1 MYQTLECLALRT
13 VRYDDRRSIVA
24 AWSRQL
30 GRLSLAVPDGSG
42 REARRRRALM
52 MPLSLFAGEVDIRP
66 GRDIHAIRDVRPLA
80 VAAETAS
87 DPAKSVV
94 ALFLAEALERL
105 LRIPAADE
113 TLTAFIFDAV
123 GRLNRLGSAAAVA
136 NFPIIFL
143 SRLAAYLG
151 IAPDPKQW
159 RPGSWL
165 DLMEGIYR
173 STPPMSGPYLDP
185 AQSAVA
191 AMVGRLGFDSGRR
204 LRLPRPLRREIL
216 DRILEYYTL
225 HYTRLDNLNSL
236 PVVKDIF

>member
-80 VAAETAS
+80 VATDTAS

-113 TLTAFIFDAV
+113 ALTAFIFDAV

-151 IAPDPKQW
+151 IAPDPTQW

-165 DLMEGIYR
+165 DLAEGIYR
-173 STPPMSGPYLDP
+173 TTPPTSGPYLDP
-185 AQSAVA
+185 TQSAVA
-191 AMVGRLGFDSGRR
+191 AMVGRLDFDSGRR
-204 LRLPRPLRREIL
+204 MRLPRPLRREIL

-236 PVVKDIF
+236 PVVKEIF